1 MEERGTY
8 RMSKKERESLVTL
21 ERVERREMNLV
32 EAAEVLGI
40 SYRQCGRRY
49 GRYRAEGA
57 AGLVHRLLWVEP
69 EAFGGYA

>member
-40 SYRQCGRRY
+40 GRR
-49 GRYRAEGA
+49 
-57 AGLVHRLLWVEP
+57 
-69 EAFGGYA
+69 GGSA